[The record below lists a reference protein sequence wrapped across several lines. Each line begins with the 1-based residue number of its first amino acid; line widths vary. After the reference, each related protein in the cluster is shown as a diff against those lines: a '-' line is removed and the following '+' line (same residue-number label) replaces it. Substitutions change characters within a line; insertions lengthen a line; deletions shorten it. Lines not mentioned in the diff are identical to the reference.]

1 EEEDEGGDE
10 EDEESEE
17 EESKAEEVEPQPS
30 DSEEEEGDG
39 SSSSEDSDEGEESE
53 EEDEEGSQEDEEE
66 EGDDKE
72 EETAD
77 PGNIIQEGS
86 NAAECQGVSHK
97 KDWDTFSR
105 QCENRKKFPVSLTS
119 HLQRD
124 KTDLFNIWL
133 ESGKNLEQVALVV
146 ERRVE
151 GINRFRS
158 GREGIKA
165 RDIFKKYPK
174 DKAEKLI
181 SLLKQKKMWYW
192 GEDFPGDDEEIY
204 YYCGRAKRIEHED
217 ITAEQMKLV
226 GKTNPDHAT
235 LTALTDENG
244 PLHQGALPGVDAA
257 DADGE
262 KSLWETVAKANVTS
276 AKPPKRKKEEE
287 AKEVKPK
294 TFKELAAEIMA
305 ETLTKSADGRKMA
318 LSLKHV
324 DYGVSSMPS

>member
-1 EEEDEGGDE
+1 
-10 EDEESEE
+10 
-17 EESKAEEVEPQPS
+17 
-30 DSEEEEGDG
+30 
-39 SSSSEDSDEGEESE
+39 
-53 EEDEEGSQEDEEE
+53 
-66 EGDDKE
+66 
-72 EETAD
+72 
-77 PGNIIQEGS
+77 
-86 NAAECQGVSHK
+86 
-97 KDWDTFSR
+97 
-105 QCENRKKFPVSLTS
+105 
-119 HLQRD
+119 
-124 KTDLFNIWL
+124 
-133 ESGKNLEQVALVV
+133 VALVV

-262 KSLWETVAKANVTS
+262 KSLWETEDGAFPQARGLWGELNAQLMTFSSKTESLYHDLQELMNQKVLSEPKIKGLLGQCKEQLNWYEKAKAAGRAMLSGLTDKKRGKAKAKAKAS
-276 AKPPKRKKEEE
+276 ARSGDKKTT
-287 AKEVKPK
+287 AS
-294 TFKELAAEIMA
+294 
-305 ETLTKSADGRKMA
+305 SA
-318 LSLKHV
+318 
-324 DYGVSSMPS
+324 